1 MLNLLQ
7 SISEANAILL
17 EENEIDTAL
26 NNVIRVLGAATSV
39 DRCYIFTNRIVDSE
53 IRLFYTHEWC
63 KEGVEPQ
70 LGFPDI
76 NNISYDLFPDLYD
89 TLSQDKF
96 MYGLVRESKNIVFKE
111 TMEAQSILTYLFA
124 PIFCNKEYWGWIG
137 FDNCTTE
144 EVWEIEEV
152 NALYAVARNIGLR
165 LARNAAEQARI
176 KEIERFDLSVSGSQ
190 QGLWEWDIQNNKLG
204 YSSIFMD
211 MIGYEHFEFE
221 HTYENWRKR
230 LHPEDQERIEHT
242 LQQYLNKLIPKYNVE
257 FRLLHKKGYYKW
269 IKGSGVAK
277 WDEQNSPVY
286 MVGSHLDIHELKQQQ
301 EYLELQKDNF
311 DRLLNSLGEAV
322 FRLDHENRITFMNNF
337 WKDITGFE
345 PGEAILKPLD
355 YCFVPEDST
364 RIQELI
370 NSLKDTKGI
379 SNSVEV
385 RLLNKKGEWRWVE
398 LTLREHRT
406 SDETDYFIAGSII
419 DIHDKKL
426 ATDKEKELAEL
437 KAGFVSLTSHQFR
450 TPLTVIFSNMEVIEL
465 SAQKLNTTLSDTI
478 QNSAK
483 MIKEQIDRMTHL
495 MDNILLVG
503 RYDAKQLLYNLRPLN
518 LSGLIHSVV
527 NTYYLNQPD
536 GRTIRVTEET
546 SNRKVALDEMLF
558 MHVLTNI
565 ISNAFKYSNGSQNPE
580 LYLIQEEDFAEII
593 IKDYGIGIP
602 EDELNKVFNS
612 FYRASNTIT
621 YQGSGLGLP
630 VARQFMELMKGS
642 IHLESKLG
650 KGTKVALRLPYV
662 EEEQPA
668 KLNKIG

>member
-1 MLNLLQ
+1 MLKLLQ

-26 NNVIRVLGAATSV
+26 NNVVAVLGAATEV
-39 DRCYIFTNRIVDSE
+39 DRCYIFTNRIVEGE

-76 NNISYDLFPDLYD
+76 SNVSYDIIPDLYE

-96 MYGLVRESKNIVFKE
+96 MYGLVRASENQFFKE
-111 TMEAQSILTYLFA
+111 AMEAQSILTYLFA
-124 PIFCNKEYWGWIG
+124 PIFCKNIFWGWIG

-165 LARNAAEQARI
+165 LARNAAEQARM
-176 KEIERFDLSVSGSQ
+176 KEMERFDLSVKGSQ
-190 QGLWEWDIQNNKLG
+190 QGLWEWDIQNNKLD
-204 YSSIFMD
+204 YSAIFMN

-221 HTYENWRKR
+221 HTYENWRNR
-230 LHPEDQERIEHT
+230 LHPEDLNRVEET
-242 LQQYLNKLIPKYNVE
+242 LHQYLNKSIPKFNVE

-277 WDEQNSPVY
+277 WNEQNQAVY

-322 FRLDHENRITFMNNF
+322 FRLDQENRITFMNNF

-345 PGEAILKPLD
+345 PGEAILKPID
-355 YCFVPEDST
+355 YCFVAEDSA

-370 NSLKDTKGI
+370 HSLKNTQGL
-379 SNSVEV
+379 SNSAEV

-398 LTLREHRT
+398 LTMREHRT
-406 SDETDYFIAGSII
+406 TTETDYFIAGSII

-426 ATDKEKELAEL
+426 AADKEKELAEL

-465 SAQKLNTTLSDTI
+465 SAAKQNTTLSDTI
-478 QNSAK
+478 RNSAK

-503 RYDAKQLLYNLRPLN
+503 RYDAKQLLYNLRPQN
-518 LSGLIHSVV
+518 LSDLIHSVV

-536 GRTIRVTEET
+536 GRKLVVFEEI

-565 ISNAFKYSNGSQNPE
+565 ISNAFKYSSGSQNPE
-580 LYLIQEEDFAEII
+580 LYLIQKEAAAEII

-602 EDELNKVFNS
+602 EDELDKVFKS

-621 YQGSGLGLP
+621 YQGSGLGLS

-650 KGTKVALRLPYV
+650 EGTTVTLRLPYI
-662 EEEQPA
+662 EEEPSTQI
-668 KLNKIG
+668 K

>member
-1 MLNLLQ
+1 MLKLLQ

-26 NNVIRVLGAATSV
+26 NNVVAVLGAATEV
-39 DRCYIFTNRIVDSE
+39 DRCYIFTNRIVEGE

-76 NNISYDLFPDLYD
+76 SNLSYDIIPDLYE

-96 MYGLVRESKNIVFKE
+96 MYGLVRASENQFFKE
-111 TMEAQSILTYLFA
+111 AMEAQSILTYLFA
-124 PIFCNKEYWGWIG
+124 PIFCKNIFWGWIG

-165 LARNAAEQARI
+165 LARNAAEQARM
-176 KEIERFDLSVSGSQ
+176 KEMERFDLSVKGSQ
-190 QGLWEWDIQNNKLG
+190 QGLWEWDIQNNKLD
-204 YSSIFMD
+204 YSAIFMN

-221 HTYENWRKR
+221 HTYENWRNR
-230 LHPEDQERIEHT
+230 LHPEDLNRVEET
-242 LQQYLNKLIPKYNVE
+242 LHQYLNKSIPKFNVE

-277 WDEQNSPVY
+277 WNEQNQAVY

-322 FRLDHENRITFMNNF
+322 FRLDQENRITFMNNF

-345 PGEAILKPLD
+345 PGEAILKPID
-355 YCFVPEDST
+355 YCFVAEDSA

-370 NSLKDTKGI
+370 HSLKNTQGL
-379 SNSVEV
+379 SNSAEV

-398 LTLREHRT
+398 LTMREHRT
-406 SDETDYFIAGSII
+406 TTETDYFIAGSII

-426 ATDKEKELAEL
+426 AADKEKELAEL

-465 SAQKLNTTLSDTI
+465 SAAKQNTTLSDTI
-478 QNSAK
+478 RNSAK

-503 RYDAKQLLYNLRPLN
+503 RYDAKQLLYNLRPQN
-518 LSGLIHSVV
+518 LSNLIHSVV

-536 GRTIRVTEET
+536 GRKLVVFEEI

-565 ISNAFKYSNGSQNPE
+565 ISNAFKYSSGSQNPE
-580 LYLIQEEDFAEII
+580 LYLIQKEAAAEII

-602 EDELNKVFNS
+602 EDELDKVFKS

-621 YQGSGLGLP
+621 YQGSGLGLS

-650 KGTKVALRLPYV
+650 EGTTVTLRLPYI
-662 EEEQPA
+662 EEEPSTQI
-668 KLNKIG
+668 K

>member
-1 MLNLLQ
+1 MLKLLQ

-17 EENEIDTAL
+17 EENEIHTAL
-26 NNVIRVLGAATSV
+26 NNVVAVLGAATEV
-39 DRCYIFTNRIVDSE
+39 DRCYIFTNRIVEGE

-76 NNISYDLFPDLYD
+76 SNVSYDIIPDLYE

-96 MYGLVRESKNIVFKE
+96 MYGLVRASENQFFKE
-111 TMEAQSILTYLFA
+111 AMEAQSILTYLFA
-124 PIFCNKEYWGWIG
+124 PIFCKNIFWGWIG

-165 LARNAAEQARI
+165 LARNAAEQARM
-176 KEIERFDLSVSGSQ
+176 KEMERFDLSVKGSQ
-190 QGLWEWDIQNNKLG
+190 QGLWEWDIQNNKLD
-204 YSSIFMD
+204 YSAIFMN

-221 HTYENWRKR
+221 HTYENWRNR
-230 LHPEDQERIEHT
+230 LHPEDLNRVEET
-242 LQQYLNKLIPKYNVE
+242 LHQYLNKSIPKFNVE

-277 WDEQNSPVY
+277 WNEQNQAVY

-322 FRLDHENRITFMNNF
+322 FRLDQENRITFMNNF

-345 PGEAILKPLD
+345 PGEAILKPID
-355 YCFVPEDST
+355 YCFVAEDSA

-370 NSLKDTKGI
+370 HSLKNTQGL
-379 SNSVEV
+379 SNSAEV

-398 LTLREHRT
+398 LTMREHRT
-406 SDETDYFIAGSII
+406 TTETDYFIAGSII

-426 ATDKEKELAEL
+426 AADKEKELAEL

-465 SAQKLNTTLSDTI
+465 SAAKQNTTLSDTI
-478 QNSAK
+478 RNSAK

-503 RYDAKQLLYNLRPLN
+503 RYDAKQLLYNLRPQN
-518 LSGLIHSVV
+518 LSDLIHSVV

-536 GRTIRVTEET
+536 GRKLVVFEEI

-565 ISNAFKYSNGSQNPE
+565 ISNAFKYSSGSQNPE
-580 LYLIQEEDFAEII
+580 LYLIQKEAAAEII

-602 EDELNKVFNS
+602 EDELDKVFKS

-621 YQGSGLGLP
+621 YQGSGLGLS

-650 KGTKVALRLPYV
+650 EGTTVTLRLPYI
-662 EEEQPA
+662 EEEPSTQI
-668 KLNKIG
+668 K